1 MQITE
6 LNPTSMQQLLVPTA
20 AAGHYAARQHLLNLR
35 AHEIGRVLCDLPV
48 FFSRASNGQYLISA
62 LCSFVPGQNLWV
74 QQAQWQ
80 ALYQPMCLQTYPL
93 FLLGGPDAATSRLG
107 IDLTAL
113 QSTAATAATSTA
125 TAPNPTLGEAL
136 FDSRGQPTLYLSRQ
150 RALLEADVE
159 QDFLTYQFCR
169 TLVQWQLLKA
179 VDLVLQMQDGSLQ
192 TIQGLATVDEDKL
205 ASLSAAQLAQLQQ
218 QGYLALL
225 HGILMSIYQLNAL
238 IRRHNQRPELP
249 AVKTVRLELSRSVT
263 AG

>member
-6 LNPTSMQQLLVPTA
+6 LNPATMQSLLVPAA

-62 LCSFVPGQNLWV
+62 LCSFVPGKNLWV

-107 IDLTAL
+107 IDLTAMK
-113 QSTAATAATSTA
+113 TAAIAADTA

-136 FDSRGQPTLYLSRQ
+136 FDSKGQPTLYLSRQ

-169 TLVQWQLLKA
+169 TLEQWQLLKA

-205 ASLSAAQLAQLQQ
+205 QSLSAEQLAQLQQ

-225 HGILMSIYQLNAL
+225 HGILMSIYQLNGL
-238 IRRHNQRPELP
+238 IRRHNQRSELP
-249 AVKTVRLELSRSVT
+249 AVKTVRLELSRSGVH
-263 AG
+263 G

>member
-1 MQITE
+1 MDITE
-6 LNPTSMQQLLVPTA
+6 LNPAAVQQLIVPATA
-20 AAGHYAARQHLLNLR
+20 AGSYAARQHLLNLR

-48 FFSRASNGQYLISA
+48 FFSRASNGQYLVSA

-80 ALYQPMCLQTYPL
+80 ALYLPMCLQTYPL
-93 FLLGGPDAATSRLG
+93 FLLGGPAAAEQRLG

-113 QSTAATAATSTA
+113 CAAPQAADAPAATDPAAI
-125 TAPNPTLGEAL
+125 LGEAL
-136 FDSRGQPTLYLSRQ
+136 FDGNGQPTLYLSRQ
-150 RALLEADVE
+150 RALLGADVQ

-205 ASLSAAQLAQLQQ
+205 QSLSPEQLSQLQQ

-225 HGILMSIYQLNAL
+225 HGILMSIYQLNGL

-249 AVKTVRLELSRSVT
+249 GVKSVRLELSRSGI
-263 AG
+263 AA